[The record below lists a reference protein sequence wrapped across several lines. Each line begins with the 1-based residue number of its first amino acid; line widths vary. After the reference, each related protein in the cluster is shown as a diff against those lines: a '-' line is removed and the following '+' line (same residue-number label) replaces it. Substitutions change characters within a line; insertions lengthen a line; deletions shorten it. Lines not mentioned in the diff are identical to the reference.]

1 MVDACACA
9 VPRVLMVRRYATAF
23 PEKAA
28 QFARRFGKD
37 GTHTLPEGW
46 SEGLPAW
53 TAEDSALATRKSH
66 AKVLNAVAEK
76 IPEMVGGSADLSP
89 SNLTELACS
98 GDFQKETPIGRYV
111 GGVAACAACAAC
123 AASRAG

>member
-1 MVDACACA
+1 MHPFA
-9 VPRVLMVRRYATAF
+9 RYKVAF

-37 GTHTLPEGW
+37 GAHALPAGW
-46 SEGLPAW
+46 SDGLPVW
-53 TAEDSALATRKSH
+53 TSADGALATRKSS

-98 GDFQKETPIGRYV
+98 GDFQKDTPIGRC
-111 GGVAACAACAAC
+111 VAAHAAGSCLC
-123 AASRAG
+123 RHWCRRCRV